1 MIHIF
6 CKLSSF
12 TSKENQ
18 QFILIDCTI
27 IQDKEKIMSRNN
39 RISTGYCSAL
49 EDAVSYYYK
58 DRFSKKRIYKRL
70 TKESGYS
77 AKEAKYA
84 IDNLDSNYFNNAT
97 ARAKIYYGRN
107 LSKKAIYNRLLGI
120 RECFS
125 EEEAKLAVDNFDDAE
140 FKLNALREAQL
151 YCATSDKGLSSQEI
165 YALLVSKLK
174 FTYEEAQ
181 FAIENLNSS
190 FNIEAFKRAEIYSKE
205 QNLSKKAIYNHLLN
219 LYDGLS
225 CDEAQYIVDILNAN
239 FKKNALE
246 RAKIYFND
254 SHMSIE
260 TICQNLIINEFF
272 TQEEANYAIKELKIF
287 IAETYSEENNP
298 SSKVLKDYLKNGLNL
313 TLQEILL
320 MSIFDLNINFKIN
333 ALERAKYY
341 YNIQHLPMEV
351 IYKKLVE
358 EDCFEKDI
366 TDYAIKNLRLFIKST
381 ILEESKK
388 LGERIK
394 WIREELELTQ
404 NEFANQLG
412 ISNNTLAR
420 YESGRQNINEYIIS
434 NICRTFNVNY
444 DWLTKGE
451 STMFLTRS
459 SKTICNL
466 MEEYNIDSAQLPL
479 IKAYLKSTPEEKAE
493 LLQLAYL
500 ISGSIEINNKFPLVN
515 DENLTFSKSIQVPK
529 TISENVAILSLK
541 RHRNPIEVFN
551 LASKHI
557 SNKKN
562 AYITHAYDS
571 NVSSLLKQTIKTN
584 NEEFYTISYL
594 IYQLSIEL
602 NCSMQDILTLS
613 DKQKKNIVKDFV
625 NDKYIEFY
633 DKIESPKFKLPPD
646 KENKYFLYS
655 DYVTFTNY
663 SILNDLVKKPGQSVS
678 VREFYSDVDERR
690 DILRNELPLYFT
702 KIENDSSEEARRNE
716 IIIFFDSSM
725 AFSKSSPF
733 KFRASSDSNIF
744 EFSYLFP
751 IYYRYEYEL
760 FRDFENVN
768 CSRCGTEYSDYSEWT
783 DTEWICPQCQ
793 KKNPI
798 YDEYRLTETYM
809 PEWKDF
815 EDVIYPEIIK
825 KLLDENTQIVVRD
838 QHKIVSKYKRDH
850 PTELEKIKFLK
861 EILTKIDGNKIT
873 ISIEHKDL

>member
-1 MIHIF
+1 
-6 CKLSSF
+6 
-12 TSKENQ
+12 
-18 QFILIDCTI
+18 
-27 IQDKEKIMSRNN
+27 MSRNN

-49 EDAVSYYYK
+49 EDAISYYYK
-58 DRFSKKRIYKRL
+58 DRFSKKRIYKQL
-70 TKESGYS
+70 TKKGVYS

-125 EEEAKLAVDNFDDAE
+125 EEEAKFAADNFDDAE

-190 FNIEAFKRAEIYSKE
+190 FNIEAFERAEIYSKE
-205 QNLSKKAIYNHLLN
+205 QHFSKKAIYNHLLN
-219 LYDGLS
+219 IYDGFS
-225 CDEAQYIVDILNAN
+225 CDEAHYIVDILNVN
-239 FKKNALE
+239 FKENALE

-254 SHMSIE
+254 GHMSIDAIRE
-260 TICQNLIINEFF
+260 NLITNEYF
-272 TQEEANYAIKELKIF
+272 TQEEANYAIKKLKIF
-287 IAETYSEENNP
+287 IAETYSKENNP
-298 SSKVLKDYLKNGLNL
+298 SSKVLNDYLENELNISPV
-313 TLQEILL
+313 EFLL
-320 MSIFDLNINFKIN
+320 LKLFRTSCINFKIN

-341 YNIQHLPMEV
+341 YNIQHLPREV

-358 EDCFEKDI
+358 EDCFKKDEA
-366 TDYAIKNLRLFIKST
+366 DYAIKNLRLFIKST

-388 LGERIK
+388 IGERIK

-412 ISNNTLAR
+412 ISNNTLAN
-420 YESGRQNINEYIIS
+420 YENGRQNINEYIIS
-434 NICRTFNVNY
+434 KICRTFNVNY
-444 DWLTKGE
+444 DYLTKGE
-451 STMFLTRS
+451 STIFLTGP
-459 SKTICNL
+459 SKAIGDL
-466 MEEYNIDSAQLPL
+466 MKEYDIDSAQLPL
-479 IKAYLKSTPEEKAE
+479 IKAYLKSTSEEKAE
-493 LLQLAYL
+493 LLQLVRL
-500 ISGSIEINNKFPLVN
+500 ISGSIETNNELPLVN
-515 DENLTFSKSIQVPK
+515 NENEDSTFSKPILVPK
-529 TISENVAILSLK
+529 TISENVVILSLK
-541 RHRNPIEVFN
+541 RHRNPIDVFN

-562 AYITHAYDS
+562 AYITHEYES

-584 NEEFYTISYL
+584 KEDFYTISYL

-602 NCSMQDILTLS
+602 NCSMQDILALS

-625 NDKYIEFY
+625 NNKYIEFC
-633 DKIESPKFKLPPD
+633 EQSWAPGFKLPPD

-655 DYVTFTNY
+655 Y
-663 SILNDLVKKPGQSVS
+663 SGRLNNLVKKPDQSVS
-678 VREFYSDVDERR
+678 VKEFYASVNEKRDV
-690 DILRNELPLYFT
+690 LYNELPLYFT
-702 KIENDSSEEARRNE
+702 EIENDRSEEAWRNE

-725 AFSKSSPF
+725 IFSNSSPF
-733 KFRASSDSNIF
+733 KLRTPSDSNIF

-760 FRDFENVN
+760 YRDYENDN
-768 CSRCGTEYSDYSEWT
+768 CSRCGTEYSDDSEWT
-783 DTEWICPQCQ
+783 DTEWICPKCQ
-793 KKNPI
+793 QKNPI

-809 PEWKDF
+809 PQWKDF
-815 EDVIYPEIIK
+815 EDAIYPEIIK

-838 QHKIVSKYKRDH
+838 QHKIVSKYKRNH
-850 PTELEKIKFLK
+850 PTELEKIIFLK
-861 EILTKIDGNKIT
+861 EILTKIYGNKII
-873 ISIEHKDL
+873 ISLEHEDS